1 VAAVAPVRPLP
12 AGVVVRAAG
21 ESDVAAIERLV
32 LEVVREVYGDLVP
45 EEAPHRVGDWRG
57 ALLAESG
64 GRIVGVVVA
73 EDDWVED
80 LWVVSERRRQGIGSV
95 LLRAAERR
103 ITARGHGEGRLRV
116 VERNL
121 DARRFYGAHGW
132 TATVSYRHESWGF
145 MMVEMKK
152 ELAP

>member
-80 LWVVSERRRQGIGSV
+80 LWVVSERR
-95 LLRAAERR
+95 
-103 ITARGHGEGRLRV
+103 GHGEGRLRV